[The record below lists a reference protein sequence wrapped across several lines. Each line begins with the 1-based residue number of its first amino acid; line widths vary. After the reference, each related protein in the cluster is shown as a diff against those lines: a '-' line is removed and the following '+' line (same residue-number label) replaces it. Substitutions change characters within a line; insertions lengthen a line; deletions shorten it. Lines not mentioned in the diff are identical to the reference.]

1 MSLLDLPVPK
11 EFSRSL
17 IHAAARHGIGI
28 LPVVRQLKLYD
39 DTVQMVTVGDLFEL
53 ISFLF
58 EEGQFH
64 SFLPILN
71 DIELSGIEEM
81 VTLSMASPSLRGTLN
96 HLIQLGILRHYGIH
110 LTLIDN
116 KQDQRLRCEV
126 DTELSNPLP
135 RAIVDSAFCM
145 FRRIIVPLLGT
156 DSPIVSVNLSDAL
169 PECVTDYEVYFAVP
183 IETCGAYN
191 ELVLKPG
198 IFDYSISSRCA
209 ELEQQALKAL
219 AEKAQLLNRQQ
230 SVVSQISIWLSELDT
245 LNDIEISD
253 AAAYM
258 GVAVRSLQK
267 KLSDQNTTFSKIKMQ
282 CLIER
287 SKSLLKNPQLSV
299 DRVAEKIGFS
309 DATSFRRAFKRVEG
323 ISPSQF
329 RKQWVM

>member
-39 DTVQMVTVGDLFEL
+39 ESVQMVTVGDVYEL

-58 EEGQFH
+58 EQGEFY
-64 SFLPILN
+64 SFLPILS

-96 HLIQLGILRHYGIH
+96 QLIQLGILQQYGIH
-110 LTLIDN
+110 LTLIDSQ
-116 KQDQRLRCEV
+116 QDHRLRCEV
-126 DTELSNPLP
+126 DSGLPEPL
-135 RAIVDSAFCM
+135 RRTIVDSAFCM
-145 FRRIIVPLLGT
+145 FRRIIVPLLGV
-156 DSPIVSVNLSDAL
+156 DGPILGVCLAETSSDFLS
-169 PECVTDYEVYFAVP
+169 DYEVYFSVP
-183 IETCGAYN
+183 IATGCDCN

-198 IFDYSISSRCA
+198 VFDFSISSSCP
-209 ELEQQALKAL
+209 ELEQQALKSL

-230 SVVSQISIWLSELDT
+230 SVVSQISVWLNGLDT
-245 LNDIEISD
+245 LNEIEIGD

-267 KLSDQNTTFSKIKMQ
+267 KLSDHDTTFSKIKMQ

-287 SKSLLKNPQLSV
+287 SKTLLRNPQLSV
-299 DRVAEKIGFS
+299 DAIAEKIGFS

-323 ISPSQF
+323 ISPTQY
-329 RKQWVM
+329 RKPWVV